1 MGDKGIP
8 WVGRANALNA
18 ACTNGLLMKPL
29 SMPRTFLCAAALLLL
44 LAAAVL
50 PASALTSDA
59 LDIIVVNETGD
70 AEVDFQFTLTWYE
83 RVAVWLNLM
92 NPADMMKEALSTYSD
107 KEVDVLSVT
116 DSSTS
121 MLVYGFAR
129 VEAADNATLYRTPEM
144 RFADSE
150 AVATQ
155 YWFGPLLDIDTT
167 PAQTT
172 VTFPDGY
179 NETFADAQ
187 TIPQIEHEVVR

>member
-1 MGDKGIP
+1 MKSLSIP
-8 WVGRANALNA
+8 SKIL
-18 ACTNGLLMKPL
+18 CTV
-29 SMPRTFLCAAALLLL
+29 ALLLL

-59 LDIIVVNETGD
+59 LEVAVNETGD

-83 RVAVWLNLM
+83 RVAVWLNLIS
-92 NPADMMKEALSTYSD
+92 PADTMKEALSAYSD

-116 DSSTS
+116 DASTS

-129 VEAADNATLYRTPEM
+129 VEAAENATLYRTPEL

-150 AVATQ
+150 AIAAQ

-167 PAQTT
+167 PAVTT
-172 VTFPDGY
+172 ITFPDGY
-179 NETFADAQ
+179 FETFSDAQ
-187 TIPQIEHEVVR
+187 TIPSIEHQIE

>member
-1 MGDKGIP
+1 MKILPIP
-8 WVGRANALNA
+8 Q
-18 ACTNGLLMKPL
+18 TTLL
-29 SMPRTFLCAAALLLL
+29 AIALL
-44 LAAAVL
+44 LAAVVL

-59 LDIIVVNETGD
+59 LDVAVVNETGD
-70 AEVDFQFTLTWYE
+70 AEVDFAFTLTWYE

-92 NPADMMKEALSTYSD
+92 NPADTMKEALSGYSD

-116 DSSTS
+116 DSNTS

-129 VEAADNATLYRTPEM
+129 VEERENATLYRTPQM

-150 AVATQ
+150 AIAAR

-167 PAQTT
+167 PAVTT

-187 TIPQIEHEVVR
+187 TIPSIEHEIAK

>member
-1 MGDKGIP
+1 
-8 WVGRANALNA
+8 
-18 ACTNGLLMKPL
+18 MKYL
-29 SMPRTFLCAAALLLL
+29 SLPRTILCAVALLAL
-44 LAAAVL
+44 LAVAVL

-59 LDIIVVNETGD
+59 LNVAVVTDAGD
-70 AEVDFQFTLTWYE
+70 AEVDFRFTLAWYE
-83 RVAVWLNLM
+83 HIAVWLNLM
-92 NPADMMKEALSTYSD
+92 NPADTMKEALAGYSD

-121 MLVYGFAR
+121 MQVYGFAR
-129 VEAADNATLYRTPEM
+129 VEAAENATLYRTPEM

-150 AVATQ
+150 AIAAR

-167 PAQTT
+167 PTLTT

-187 TIPQIEHEVVR
+187 VIPPIEHTVGR